1 MRVNSQLTCLKTS
14 CTMLTLSLVAY
25 ITRRTSSYSLRECS
39 STAISLESFESRPVP
54 QLIVLDM
61 VLALLPGWTAGSP
74 SDTTCTPISTS
85 PVDGSDITRNSSLA
99 VWWPFTALQDNKT
112 TNAFNGLK
120 STLTHVTWTWT
131 NPRESSKTLPLSPL
145 SHRQQQDDPFTP
157 LTKAQ
162 TRTEAKVCQ
171 MPLPTPLMT
180 DVTVTE
186 NQTKLNWVRDVRD
199 FSPGPG
205 WGQNL
210 AKSSNPAKSS
220 PGQFLDGFDS
230 AAAQT
235 GYLKLTVMKAVLVF
249 LRKRHQIKQLC
260 VITWGLQQHMWVEA
274 VQCCWRCHKRALQ
287 PSSVRKCWSF
297 WSTTGVSQSVEFY
310 SSNSP
315 FTLHYSEADSFY
327 CWVLTEWIMIP
338 NSQWT
343 LSLLTEYL
351 LVILVSSTPSDS
363 DRLMAI
369 TTNALFFV
377 DCYQH
382 QVTITT
388 SSHCYPICT

>member
-1 MRVNSQLTCLKTS
+1 MSNFGTFHALKRTWISWLFRTRENPYIPTVLCVMRVNSQLTCLKTS

-131 NPRESSKTLPLSPL
+131 NPRESSKTLPLSLHCLIISSKMMPHKG
-145 SHRQQQDDPFTP
+145 SDVHGSN
-157 LTKAQ
+157 
-162 TRTEAKVCQ
+162 VCQ

-180 DVTVTE
+180 DVTISK
-186 NQTKLNWVRDVRD
+186 NQTQVNWVRDVVRD
-199 FSPGPG
+199 FSCRPR

-210 AKSSNPAKSS
+210 AISTNLAKSS
-220 PGQFLDGFDS
+220 PGQFLDRFDS

-235 GYLKLTVMKAVLVF
+235 GYLKLKVMKAVLVF
-249 LRKRHQIKQLC
+249 K
-260 VITWGLQQHMWVEA
+260 EA
-274 VQCCWRCHKRALQ
+274 
-287 PSSVRKCWSF
+287 SSVK
-297 WSTTGVSQSVEFY
+297 
-310 SSNSP
+310 
-315 FTLHYSEADSFY
+315 A
-327 CWVLTEWIMIP
+327 IM
-338 NSQWT
+338 
-343 LSLLTEYL
+343 
-351 LVILVSSTPSDS
+351 
-363 DRLMAI
+363 
-369 TTNALFFV
+369 
-377 DCYQH
+377 C
-382 QVTITT
+382 
-388 SSHCYPICT
+388 